1 MMKKIGITLDVPSV
15 EYNKTI
21 TVTVKYKRLMFWGG
35 ARKKGDNSAFY
46 FASRNVINDYSE
58 SKDTIIDNKA
68 ESAKYIIKTINEQE
82 DNTIQSIDFFTHGS
96 QIALYMVRDKNT
108 KKNSL
113 FDKDIEKNN
122 VEENNLFASRTVKG
136 FLSWLP
142 GSDVDVINNIDFR
155 KFTNSAKIE
164 IHGCKSGAD
173 VPIVDNIAV
182 NLSEYLYEKRKDK
195 AVVIAHLT
203 KANPN
208 INGDKTTNAEQDY
221 RHGVRIVFHNGK
233 ELFRTS
239 KKGRIT
245 ASEIN
250 AYWK

>member
-1 MMKKIGITLDVPSV
+1 MKKIGITLDVPSV

-21 TVTVKYKRLMFWGG
+21 TVTVKYKRLIFWGG

-96 QIALYMVRDKNT
+96 QYALYMVRDKKT
-108 KKNSL
+108 KINSS
-113 FDKDIEKNN
+113 FKEDIKDNDKEA
-122 VEENNLFASRTVKG
+122 NNLYASKTAKAFQSWFAG
-136 FLSWLP
+136 N
-142 GSDVDVINNIDFR
+142 DEDVINNIDFS

-173 VPIVDNIAV
+173 TYMIDNIAI
-182 NLSEYLYEKRKDK
+182 NLSQYLFEKGKDK